1 MILGMSCFATVPI
14 FLILVA
20 LALDAGAQ
28 KCGSDAQSTIATDRP
43 QNTASSIVVPC
54 GSLQFE
60 NGFLVTG
67 NGGQQTTDF
76 PETSVRFGIA
86 RKTELRLGVP
96 NYFYNFDT
104 GSGFTNGFGDISVGF
119 KQQLGPVAKFDVSLI
134 PTVSLPSGA
143 SPISSHGYDPTLQLP
158 WSRGLSKNWTL
169 AGMFSV
175 AWPTQSGRRNTTG
188 QASMYFDR
196 QLTAPWDAYVEYSGS
211 FPERGSPQHLINTG
225 MAYKLSKHQQ
235 LDFHVI
241 FGLSAATPDYQIGLG
256 YSFRLQVIHAK

>member
-1 MILGMSCFATVPI
+1 MILDMPRFASVLI
-14 FLILVA
+14 FLVMGSLSLEA
-20 LALDAGAQ
+20 AAQ
-28 KCGSDAQSTIATDRP
+28 KCGSDAGSTIATDRP
-43 QNTASSIVVPC
+43 QVTSSSIVVPC

-67 NGGQQTTDF
+67 NDGQQTTDL
-76 PETSVRFGIA
+76 PETTVRFGIL

-104 GSGFTNGFGDISVGF
+104 GSGFTNGFGDMSVGF
-119 KQQLGPVAKFDVSLI
+119 KQQLGPMAKFDVSLI
-134 PTVSLPSGA
+134 PSVSLPSGA
-143 SPISSHGYDPTLQLP
+143 NLISSHGYDPSLQLP
-158 WSRGLSKNWTL
+158 WSRGLSKNWTV

-196 QLTAPWDAYVEYSGS
+196 QLTASWDAYVEYSGA

-225 MAYKLSKHQQ
+225 MAYKLSPHQQ

-241 FGLSAATPDYQIGLG
+241 FGLSAATADYQIGLG
-256 YSFRLQVIHAK
+256 YSFRLQVIRAQ